1 MTIELRHWF
10 YPGNLL
16 SLLRLLLG
24 APITWLVAHPEA
36 GLDGWLAAL
45 IAIAAVSD
53 VVDGW
58 LSRRLGQ
65 VTELGMIL
73 DPLADKIVMA
83 AGVLAAV
90 AARGFPALVI
100 LLLGYRDLLIVA
112 LGAIVARRRGSIPRA
127 QAWGKANT
135 TVIATLCLAYILDPG
150 HWLVTALVWA
160 SLGTIVISG
169 VSYYRF
175 GEPYLFPAGPV
186 RWAARIVFFCLPAV
200 LALIV
205 DKVVPGLRWI

>member
-16 SLLRLLLG
+16 SLLRLALA

-36 GLDGWLAAL
+36 GLDGWLALL
-45 IAIAAVSD
+45 IAVAAVSD
-53 VVDGW
+53 ALDGW

-73 DPLADKIVMA
+73 DPLADKIAMA
-83 AGVLAAV
+83 SGILAAV

-112 LGAIVARRRGSIPRA
+112 LGAILARRQGRIPRA

-135 TVIATLCLAYILDPG
+135 AVIAALCLAFVLDPE
-150 HWLVTALVWA
+150 HWLVGALVWA
-160 SLGTIVISG
+160 SLATVLISG

-175 GEPYLFPAGPV
+175 GEPHLFPPGLV
-186 RWAARIVFFCLPAV
+186 RWAARISFFASPSVLW
-200 LALIV
+200 LALNWTF
-205 DKVVPGLRWI
+205 PGLRWV